1 MPSHIKEKAYNSDSK
16 MESCVYVINYR
27 IINLFLVVWELLF
40 CNFSSSVL
48 SSHFDLWI
56 TVAF

>member
-1 MPSHIKEKAYNSDSK
+1 MPSHIKENAYNSDSK

-27 IINLFLVVWELLF
+27 IINLFLVVWEFLF

-48 SSHFDLWI
+48 SSHFDL
-56 TVAF
+56 